1 MSDAIK
7 YFPPILIII
16 SDLLLLG
23 ILSAIID
30 TKCYEERKFKY
41 VYDLSKI
48 LTVKAIVLESH
59 YSEILDSFSPSGEAY
74 GLPTTYINYLKLV
87 KNNEC
92 VEYYKKCGILD
103 TIGNPL
109 CIDEMLPCPINKMKV
124 DNIAKQS
131 YYLSSSYQTAPL
143 SDMSH
148 NYGFFYS
155 NIYNEGKG
163 KVIMIK
169 TKEEPKYITY
179 NNFVVDTEAYK
190 EKFGDLDDI
199 KFLDEVFNIFDD
211 NNNDKNNDNNNNDS
225 LDKVIKIIQILKDSE
240 EETKTEL
247 LFKGAKVFTSFLS
260 YSYNKQV
267 ERFEKYIKEKIEK
280 NEKNIDK
287 YYIHIGDNIYTKN
300 YIGFK
305 NSEDIDKFM
314 NFDYKNIYEKIFPN
328 FLSSYFAIACIVFL
342 CIIILIF
349 FILLVKI
356 KNSIGYGKYLVIA
369 IFDTFVFLPIAL
381 GYLIYSVI
389 IYVKVTKNK
398 DLDELKSISSD
409 EFINDFINEFVSLCQ
424 KSGLILSCICIT
436 SISIGLHLIS
446 FLCYCCIGSKTYENV
461 YIY

>member
-1 MSDAIK
+1 
-7 YFPPILIII
+7 
-16 SDLLLLG
+16 
-23 ILSAIID
+23 
-30 TKCYEERKFKY
+30 
-41 VYDLSKI
+41 
-48 LTVKAIVLESH
+48 
-59 YSEILDSFSPSGEAY
+59 
-74 GLPTTYINYLKLV
+74 
-87 KNNEC
+87 
-92 VEYYKKCGILD
+92 
-103 TIGNPL
+103 
-109 CIDEMLPCPINKMKV
+109 
-124 DNIAKQS
+124 
-131 YYLSSSYQTAPL
+131 
-143 SDMSH
+143 
-148 NYGFFYS
+148 
-155 NIYNEGKG
+155 
-163 KVIMIK
+163 MIK

-190 EKFGDLDDI
+190 ERFGDLDDI

-267 ERFEKYIKEKIEK
+267 ERFEKYVKEKI
-280 NEKNIDK
+280 EKNIDK

-342 CIIILIF
+342 C
-349 FILLVKI
+349 FILLFFFPLLAI
-356 KNSIGYGKYLVIA
+356 KDLIDNDWYLVIA
-369 IFDTFVFLPIAL
+369 IIETFVFLPIAL

-436 SISIGLHLIS
+436 SISIGLHFIS
-446 FLCYCCIGSKTYENV
+446 FLCYSCTK
-461 YIY
+461 